1 MKAFVILLL
10 GLHVFWTAATT
21 VVPFPDK
28 SLNLDPQCG
37 SYCYTVLRTVM
48 QSGDQAKEDLKESQ
62 LTIQIKNEQ
71 IMQLEAKIIELQAK
85 LSALNE
91 KESQQEDA
99 IQSTDDLVS
108 SISQKIDAI
117 RNKVRD
123 ITQINS
129 GTKEPQK

>member
-10 GLHVFWTAATT
+10 GLHVFWTAATTT

-71 IMQLEAKIIELQAK
+71 IMQLEAKIMELQAK
-85 LSALNE
+85 LNE